1 MGELTR
7 AAADE
12 AKSDLGLST
21 ESDRSLLATLESAL
35 ETIEIRVGV
44 LTWTGCRPIVRTIF
58 RPGYDLDLKLTLMW
72 VKTCRQKA
80 GRGVVG
86 HRNPAGSSD
95 GGVQGGRRRGLCR
108 RLGAGR

>member
-35 ETIEIRVGV
+35 ETIESV
-44 LTWTGCRPIVRTIF
+44 
-58 RPGYDLDLKLTLMW
+58 
-72 VKTCRQKA
+72 
-80 GRGVVG
+80 
-86 HRNPAGSSD
+86 SES
-95 GGVQGGRRRGLCR
+95 
-108 RLGAGR
+108 